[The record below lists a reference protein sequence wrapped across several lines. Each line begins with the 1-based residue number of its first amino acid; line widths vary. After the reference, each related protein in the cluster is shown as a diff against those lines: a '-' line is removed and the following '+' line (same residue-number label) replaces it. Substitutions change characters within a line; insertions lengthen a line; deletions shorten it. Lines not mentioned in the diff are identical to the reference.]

1 MPTLAI
7 AALSARALAEAAARC
22 GHTVLALD
30 LFGDADTRRAAA
42 RWWPV
47 GDADQ
52 RRIDPARL
60 GAALRQAAARH
71 GAVGW
76 IAGSGFEADL
86 DMLSAGA
93 AVLPLIGNP
102 APVWARVQD
111 PAQFFGCLRAH
122 GLPHPAVQRHAP
134 ADLAGWLRKDSAS
147 SGGSRVQA
155 AAALSASG
163 AAGTALPP
171 TALAPSALLPTALPP
186 SALPPTTLP
195 PTACYQ
201 RVAAGRPVSATFIGN
216 GSSAVLLGFNQQ
228 RVQALPGRP
237 YTFAGVV
244 GPVALPAA
252 AAGVMRRALAVLVA
266 EFGLRGLGSLDAL
279 LDGDQISLLE
289 INPRPPASLALYPRC
304 GALGLVDA
312 HWQAC
317 VHGILPALPSAGLA
331 APAAPL
337 SVTPAE
343 PPSASPSMPSAVSPS
358 ASPSMPPTEA
368 DAAVAGLATVYARQ
382 AMQIDAAAAA
392 LIAGW
397 PGAHDLPLPGSRV
410 AAGDPLCS
418 LSASGADAPA
428 VQARLDQ
435 QTERLLAMLACPPAP
450 ATTALATNAPAATA
464 QAATTPA
471 TTPAATAPATTAPA
485 APSSTPSLT
494 AETCAR

>member
-7 AALSARALAEAAARC
+7 AALSARALAQAAARD

-52 RRIDPARL
+52 QRIDPARL
-60 GAALRQAAARH
+60 CTALRQAASRH

-86 DMLSAGA
+86 AMLTAGA

-102 APVWARVQD
+102 AALWARLQD
-111 PAQFFGCLRAH
+111 PALFFACLDNH
-122 GLPHPAVQRHAP
+122 GLPHPALLRQAP
-134 ADLAGWLRKDSAS
+134 PDLAGWLRKDSAS

-155 AAALSASG
+155 AAAFSSSG
-163 AAGTALPP
+163 AAA
-171 TALAPSALLPTALPP
+171 AA
-186 SALPPTTLP
+186 LP

-201 RVAAGRPVSATFIGN
+201 RVAAGGPVSATFIAN
-216 GSSAVLLGFNQQ
+216 GSAALLLGFNQQ

-237 YTFAGVV
+237 YAFAGVV

-266 EFGLRGLGSLDAL
+266 EFGLRGLGSLDAM
-279 LDGDQISLLE
+279 LDGEQISLLE
-289 INPRPPASLALYPRC
+289 INPRPPASLSLYPRC
-304 GALGLVDA
+304 GGLGLVDA

-317 VHGILPALPSAGLA
+317 WHGILPNLPGPHCPSTR
-331 APAAPL
+331 PT
-337 SVTPAE
+337 TPD
-343 PPSASPSMPSAVSPS
+343 SAVG
-358 ASPSMPPTEA
+358 
-368 DAAVAGLATVYARQ
+368 GLATVYAWQ
-382 AMQIDAAAAA
+382 AMQIDRAAAA

-397 PGAHDLPLPGSRV
+397 PGAHDLPLPGTRV

-428 VQARLDQ
+428 VHSRLDQ
-435 QTERLLAMLACPPAP
+435 QTERLLATLAGPPPAP
-450 ATTALATNAPAATA
+450 GADVTAANLPDARSTTRS
-464 QAATTPA
+464 TTPS
-471 TTPAATAPATTAPA
+471 TTP
-485 APSSTPSLT
+485 
-494 AETCAR
+494 ETCAR